1 MTVKEIFKR
10 DLESIR
16 DKLQGGM
23 SYAELAREIGTDP
36 TIIGVYTREFLPEI
50 YEERYIRRTYI
61 TDNLRNNI
69 LTLYEKGYKN
79 TEISEKLETHKINVD
94 RVIMEH
100 VQAQEIGFDKRVEFE
115 PESNVPKLPDIV
127 YNGKRYKDRFYE
139 FAGW

>member
-16 DKLQGGM
+16 DKLQSGIT
-23 SYAELAREIGTDP
+23 YAELAREIGTDP

-100 VQAQEIGFDKRVEFE
+100 VQAQEIGLDKHVDFE
-115 PESNVPKLPDIV
+115 PESNVPKLPDLV
-127 YNGKRYKDRFYE
+127 YKGKRYKDRFYD